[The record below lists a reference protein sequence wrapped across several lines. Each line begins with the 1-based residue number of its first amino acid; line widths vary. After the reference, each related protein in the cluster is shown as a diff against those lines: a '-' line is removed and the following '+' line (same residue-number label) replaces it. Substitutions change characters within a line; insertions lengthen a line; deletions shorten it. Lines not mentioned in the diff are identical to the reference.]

1 MALIKFTVGKKV
13 HVFINTVIFFSLLL
27 IGFAFYVYYNGAILN
42 NIISFIILQGIALS
56 LIVATI
62 LFFIRYQALC
72 QNEERLNLALWSSNE
87 ILFDW
92 DIQHDYWYVDDGFEA
107 LLGYTPDQF
116 PTKKSSFI
124 KLMHPQDI
132 SLLDQKF
139 LELLAGDVPILIEE
153 FRLQHQ
159 TMHWCWVLVRA
170 KVVNRNKYGRALRVV
185 GTFMDITERKKAD
198 INKFK
203 KTEDQLHYLTHFD
216 ALTGLPNRMHFMVQL
231 ESALK
236 RADSVKKEIALI
248 FVGLDNFK
256 MINDTYGH
264 DLGDN
269 LLQAVAKRLL
279 RFIDREGYVARIT
292 GDEFALIVENIH
304 SRQNLQNF
312 ARTILD
318 LLGANFMIKKN
329 DIILSASLGICI
341 YPEDATDMDN
351 LFLKADTALYHAKQ
365 MGRNGVQFYTPGMNS
380 QVQARQ
386 RLERLLKGAL
396 DNEEFSLM
404 FQPKIETKTGRICA
418 VEALVRWYNP
428 ELGWVSPAEFIPIA
442 EESGIIIPLG
452 IWVLQNVCE
461 KIKKWHELG
470 FGHLKIA
477 VNLSA
482 YQFRT
487 GDIVE
492 DIARILHETKI
503 PAFALDLELTEGV
516 LMENSQ
522 KCVLML
528 QVLKNMGITI
538 SVDDFGTGYSSL
550 SYLRRFPIDA
560 LKIDKSFIRNICTDP
575 EDESIVKA
583 IIAMAKGLKIR
594 VIAEG
599 VETKEQVEY
608 LIEQEVNELQG
619 FYFSKPLTEDELT
632 SKLYEDTAQ
641 LIAFKD

>member
-1 MALIKFTVGKKV
+1 MALIKFTVGKKI

-42 NIISFIILQGIALS
+42 NIVAFIILLIIALS

-72 QNEERLNLALWSSNE
+72 QNEERLNMALWSSNE

-92 DIQHDYWYVDDGFEA
+92 DIQHDDWYVDDGFEA

-116 PTKKSSFI
+116 PTKKSSFT
-124 KLMHPQDI
+124 KLMHPQDT

-159 TMHWCWVLVRA
+159 AMHWCWVLVRA

-236 RADSVKKEIALI
+236 RADSLQKEIALI

-264 DLGDN
+264 DLGDS

-292 GDEFALIVENIH
+292 GDEFALIVENVH
-304 SRQNLQNF
+304 SRHNLQNF
-312 ARTILD
+312 ARTLLD

-329 DIILSASLGICI
+329 DIILTASLGICI

-351 LFLKADTALYHAKQ
+351 LFLQADTALYHAKQ
-365 MGRNGVQFYTPGMNS
+365 IGRNGFQFYTSGMNS

-386 RLERLLKGAL
+386 RIERLLKSAL
-396 DNEEFSLM
+396 DNEEFTLL
-404 FQPKIETKTGRICA
+404 FQPKIETKTGRVCGA
-418 VEALVRWYNP
+418 EALVRWNNP
-428 ELGWVSPAEFIPIA
+428 ELGRVSPTEFIPIA

-461 KIKKWHELG
+461 KIKKWHGLG
-470 FGHLKIA
+470 FGHLKVA

-492 DIARILHETKI
+492 DIAKILHDSTI
-503 PAFALDLELTEGV
+503 PAYALDLELTEGV
-516 LMENSQ
+516 LMENSE
-522 KCVLML
+522 KCILML

-599 VETKEQVEY
+599 VETKEQVQY

>member
-1 MALIKFTVGKKV
+1 MALIKFTVGKKI

-42 NIISFIILQGIALS
+42 NIISFIILLIIALS
-56 LIVATI
+56 LIVSTI

-72 QNEERLNLALWSSNE
+72 QNEERLNMALWSSNE

-92 DIQHDYWYVDDGFEA
+92 DIQHDDWYVDDGFEA

-185 GTFMDITERKKAD
+185 GTLMDTTERKKAD

-236 RADSVKKEIALI
+236 RADSLQKEIALI

-264 DLGDN
+264 DLGDS

-292 GDEFALIVENIH
+292 GDEFALIVENVH
-304 SRQNLQNF
+304 SRHNLQNF
-312 ARTILD
+312 ARTLLD

-329 DIILSASLGICI
+329 DIILTASLGICI

-351 LFLKADTALYHAKQ
+351 LFLQADTALYHAKQ
-365 MGRNGVQFYTPGMNS
+365 IGRNGFQFYTSGMNN

-386 RLERLLKGAL
+386 RLERLLKSAL
-396 DNEEFSLM
+396 DNEEFTLL
-404 FQPKIETKTGRICA
+404 FQPKIETKTGRICGA
-418 VEALVRWYNP
+418 EALVRWNNP
-428 ELGWVSPAEFIPIA
+428 ELGGVSPTEFIPIA

-470 FGHLKIA
+470 FGHLKVA

-492 DIARILHETKI
+492 DIAKILHDSTI
-503 PAFALDLELTEGV
+503 PAYALDLELTEGV
-516 LMENSQ
+516 LMENSE
-522 KCVLML
+522 KCILML

-599 VETKEQVEY
+599 VETQEQMQY